1 MGNSLAPPR
10 LFVDTTATGFT
21 GKAQIKAITVGN
33 ENGGVAKCTIYD
45 NTSAAGQVLLEIE
58 MADQTSEHFYYGE
71 KGIPVATGIHV
82 VVAANMHCMIL
93 MA

>member
-1 MGNSLAPPR
+1 MANSLAPPR
-10 LFVDTTATGFT
+10 LFVDTTATGFDGT
-21 GKAQIKAITVGN
+21 CRIKAITIGN

-45 NTSAAGQVLLEIE
+45 ALSATSQIILEVE
-58 MADQTSEHFYYGE
+58 MADQTSKHFYYGE
-71 KGIPVATGIHV
+71 EGIPMDVGIHV